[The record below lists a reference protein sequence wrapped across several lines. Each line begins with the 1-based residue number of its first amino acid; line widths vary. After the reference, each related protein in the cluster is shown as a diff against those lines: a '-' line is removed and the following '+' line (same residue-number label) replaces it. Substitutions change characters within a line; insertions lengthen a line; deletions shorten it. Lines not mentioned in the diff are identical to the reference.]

1 MKHFYTF
8 LFFLTLSNL
17 SFCQTI
23 DWTTKANPS
32 NLTINSVAFTT
43 SGDKVMAGTNCHPAY
58 IKIYESGNGT
68 QTWEHLI
75 SSGFNCIMNVAFSN
89 NTDYIAAM
97 EEFGNVFIFDN
108 TGSQP
113 VLIDTLDTG
122 TTQGFSSVFS
132 PDNSKLVL
140 GCSNGK
146 VQIYDVATGS
156 LDTNIAGHPSFVK
169 TVDYASNGQFFVT
182 GGGAGGQIK
191 KWSPEGNLLL
201 TITAHT
207 GDINNV
213 EITPDNNYVI
223 SGSND
228 KKVKIWDINT
238 GTLIHTISDHTDRI
252 WDLDISP
259 DGSKFV
265 SVSKDSTCRIWNFN
279 TWEQIANFGVSDSGF
294 VRSVAWSPLGN
305 KIATGN
311 AVSDL
316 TMWDISE
323 LSLNE
328 NLSSINFDIYPNPST
343 EVLFLSTSIVDSEY
357 FISISNELGQE
368 IIRLPANSQK
378 IEIPLDNI
386 SNGVY
391 TIKIES
397 NSTSISKRFIVQK

>member
-23 DWTTKANPS
+23 DCTTKANPS

-169 TVDYASNGQFFVT
+169 TVDYAPNGQFFVT

-191 KWSPEGNLLL
+191 KWSPEGNLLCS
-201 TITAHT
+201 
-207 GDINNV
+207 
-213 EITPDNNYVI
+213 Y
-223 SGSND
+223 
-228 KKVKIWDINT
+228 W
-238 GTLIHTISDHTDRI
+238 RY
-252 WDLDISP
+252 
-259 DGSKFV
+259 
-265 SVSKDSTCRIWNFN
+265 
-279 TWEQIANFGVSDSGF
+279 Q
-294 VRSVAWSPLGN
+294 
-305 KIATGN
+305 
-311 AVSDL
+311 
-316 TMWDISE
+316 
-323 LSLNE
+323 
-328 NLSSINFDIYPNPST
+328 
-343 EVLFLSTSIVDSEY
+343 
-357 FISISNELGQE
+357 
-368 IIRLPANSQK
+368 
-378 IEIPLDNI
+378 
-386 SNGVY
+386 
-391 TIKIES
+391 
-397 NSTSISKRFIVQK
+397 